1 MSFLSPF
8 ANPCCSSETKNS
20 CFNPCG
26 QVGPQGPQGPQGL
39 PGQTGA
45 TGATG
50 PTGYTGATGPTGA
63 GGATGATGAVG
74 ATGATGAGSGGAM
87 IPFASGTPVAMTFA
101 GLPGDVPLLETAGLI
116 AFGNSSD
123 GFVVSLPDET
133 INITGGAGITAN
145 MAYQASRDGVITSF
159 SAFYSNVSIV
169 NLGGIDV
176 ASIIVNLFVSQ
187 ADTSNVFEELPGV
200 EITLGPFTSGSPL
213 GATASAVISGL
224 SVPVTA
230 GLRYMLVSRL
240 DTTGELGVIATA
252 TGYVS
257 GGVNIV

>member
-50 PTGYTGATGPTGA
+50 STGPTGPTGA
-63 GGATGATGAVG
+63 GGSTGPTGAGGSTGP
-74 ATGATGAGSGGAM
+74 TGAGSGGAM
-87 IPFASGTPVAMTFA
+87 IPFASGTPVSMTFSSLA
-101 GLPGDVPLLETAGLI
+101 GGVVTLETAGLI
-116 AFGNSSD
+116 AFGGSAD
-123 GFVVSLPDET
+123 GFALAQPSEQVDIE
-133 INITGGAGITAN
+133 GGAGITAN
-145 MAYQASRDGVITSF
+145 MAYQASRDGTITSF
-159 SAFYSNVSIV
+159 SAFYSNVAFL
-169 NLGGIDV
+169 NLGQTDT
-176 ASIIVNLFVSQ
+176 ASIIVRLYESDD
-187 ADTSNVFEELPGV
+187 DTGLTANIFNPLPTV
-200 EITLGPFTSGSPL
+200 EVTLGPFSVASGL
-213 GATASAVISGL
+213 GANASAVISGL

-230 GLRYMLVSRL
+230 GLRYMLVSTL
-240 DTTGELGVIATA
+240 ETDNILNVLSTA